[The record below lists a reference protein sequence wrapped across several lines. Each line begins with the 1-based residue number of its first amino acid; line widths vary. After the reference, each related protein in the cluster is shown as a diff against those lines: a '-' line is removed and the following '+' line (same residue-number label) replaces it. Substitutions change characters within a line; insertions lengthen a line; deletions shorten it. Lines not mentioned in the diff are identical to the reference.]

1 MTGEYDEEDYLQ
13 LSGLQHFAYCRR
25 QWALIHLEQQWA
37 ENLWTVEGDLLHRR
51 AHDSQWTERRG
62 EVLTCRDLRVHSR
75 RLGISGACDV
85 VEFHAS
91 PDGVTLA
98 GRTGTWR
105 PVPVE
110 YKRGKPKE
118 HDADRLQL
126 CAQAMCLEEMLACS
140 IPRGFLY
147 YGEPRRREAVELSGE
162 LRGQVEA
169 YLSEMHRLAKRGY
182 TPVVKPSAACRAC
195 SLRELCLP
203 RAGNRSVAGY
213 LADTLK
219 EETP

>member
-1 MTGEYDEEDYLQ
+1 M
-13 LSGLQHFAYCRR
+13 
-25 QWALIHLEQQWA
+25 
-37 ENLWTVEGDLLHRR
+37 
-51 AHDSQWTERRG
+51 
-62 EVLTCRDLRVHSR
+62 
-75 RLGISGACDV
+75 
-85 VEFHAS
+85 
-91 PDGVTLA
+91 
-98 GRTGTWR
+98 
-105 PVPVE
+105 PVE

-203 RAGNRSVAGY
+203 RRGIARWPVIS
-213 LADTLK
+213 
-219 EETP
+219 PIC